1 MCLAEGLDLLD
12 VYANP
17 QILIECVED
26 VALLALARGDVV
38 RAARIMAA
46 MERRREEIDYPV
58 APVRV
63 NDRDQAVATIRESIG
78 SDGLAL
84 AWEAGRDLDFG
95 KAVDEAKSVCASG

>member
-1 MCLAEGLDLLD
+1 M
-12 VYANP
+12 
-17 QILIECVED
+17 
-26 VALLALARGDVV
+26 VAHPFAW
-38 RAARIMAA
+38 AARIMAA
-46 MERRREEIDYPV
+46 MERRREEIDYSV